1 MAYIITILGATV
13 TIALLNF
20 LYDGV
25 YSFAAFGTLLFFT
38 CLGVVAVIAID
49 GVLAFVIRRMPER
62 WFAPGKRFFA
72 VPKWE
77 KNLYR
82 KLKINKWKKYVPE
95 LGCFTGFHKD
105 KLQNTGDSAY
115 LRRFLLESNYGS
127 LGHIAGAVFGFAILW
142 LPFLRPLSMGLPIA
156 IVNFILSMLPT
167 CILRA
172 NTPALT
178 RLWQKAKAREQKE
191 TGT

>member
-38 CLGVVAVIAID
+38 FLGVVAVIAID
-49 GVLAFVIRRMPER
+49 GVVAFVVRRLPER
-62 WFAPGKRFFA
+62 WFAPGKKCFS

-77 KNLYR
+77 KQLYR
-82 KLKINKWKKYVPE
+82 KLKINKWKKFVPE

-105 KLQNTGDSAY
+105 KLQATDDTTY
-115 LRRFLLESNYGS
+115 LARFLLESNYGS
-127 LGHIAGAVFGFAILW
+127 LGHILGAVLGFGILW
-142 LPFLRPLSMGLPIA
+142 LPFLRPIGMGLPIA
-156 IVNFILSMLPT
+156 IVNFVLSMLPT
-167 CILRA
+167 LILRA

-178 RLWQKAKAREQKE
+178 RLWQRANSVSGKK
-191 TGT
+191 